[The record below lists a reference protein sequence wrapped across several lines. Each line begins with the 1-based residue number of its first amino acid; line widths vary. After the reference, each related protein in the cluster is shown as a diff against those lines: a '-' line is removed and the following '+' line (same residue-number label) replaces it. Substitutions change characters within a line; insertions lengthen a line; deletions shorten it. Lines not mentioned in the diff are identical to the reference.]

1 MVFAARARIDGDDF
15 RASSDGG
22 RRWQTPEGWANP
34 NCSHISPSASRSSG
48 RRPASSFDELT
59 ALAEKELKRSGEFV
73 IPGMVKLVV
82 QKRKARMGRN
92 PATGEAIKIPAKT
105 VVKARIAK
113 QLKDAVLP
121 KK

>member
-1 MVFAARARIDGDDF
+1 MDAARPLDSRLTEQRNPRSTRI
-15 RASSDGG
+15 
-22 RRWQTPEGWANP
+22 
-34 NCSHISPSASRSSG
+34 
-48 RRPASSFDELT
+48 DELT
-59 ALAEKELKRSGEFV
+59 TLAEKELKRSGEFV
-73 IPGMVKLVV
+73 LPGMVKLVV